1 MRLLP
6 RRNPRK
12 FTKAESF
19 CLFIEGVRA
28 LQLYDKEA
36 YNPQPDKLVLDT
48 NLDEAEAKFRKCVE
62 EYPKDILP
70 LYYYGIVLTLRGQV
84 GEALQ
89 LQQELQ
95 ANRPAA
101 RLASGGDD
109 HDRLFLKA
117 ALVFEKVSQQ
127 TGGDL
132 LAYAE
137 YNQALALA
145 RTAPIRSHGTVR

>member
-12 FTKAESF
+12 FTKADSF
-19 CLFIEGVRA
+19 YYFIEGVRA
-28 LQLYDKEA
+28 LQLYDNEA
-36 YNPQPDKLVLDT
+36 YKSQPDQQVLNT
-48 NLDEAEAKFRKCVE
+48 NLDEAEKSFRKCVE

-70 LYYYGIVLTLRGQV
+70 LYYYGIVLSLKGQV
-84 GEALQ
+84 EEAC
-89 LQQELQ
+89 ELQ
-95 ANRPAA
+95 HDL
-101 RLASGGDD
+101 LATTPENKPQTMADE

-117 ALVFEKVSQQ
+117 ASVFEKVSQQ
-127 TGGDL
+127 TDGDL

-145 RTAPIRSHGTVR
+145 RTAPIRTH